1 MSKESPYYKVARE
14 ALIKWNQMNPADAD
28 LMIEQSDFD
37 EIEQQVG
44 AKNSMMYAIDS
55 LADQLGLNNGAKAD
69 LQNYVFQ
76 ENYNGNINPII
87 SGILNGYTSDIE
99 WFNSARTSENL
110 NNNGYDINVLVMNML
125 ESVHNGWIKDN
136 TGVFFT
142 KKQDKGQQYQ
152 YLPIELIGWDEVKS
166 DLLFVKP
173 IMESVGSQI
182 DENSLKNILHDRT
195 KQYIQA
201 MIKTGSDIGADFGSV
216 GEYIM
221 NSTDSFSLSE
231 LPWTEDI
238 RKAFQNAEFVKSV
251 IVPELREKGFG
262 KDYEL
267 MNKLAKTPN
276 SEAYIN
282 NSFVQEY
289 EPLFWDKEW
298 ADEYGYDDVA
308 NILLH
313 RDQSDKAEF
322 DEEVSNLTE
331 GELAELVELRSKFA
345 QIKLSESHFDTP
357 QKDSELEELESLK
370 TKLQELREEEKKI
383 SETEKL
389 IEQKESNTQS
399 IDE

>member
-14 ALIKWNQMNPADAD
+14 ALIKWNQMNPVDAD
-28 LMIEQSDFD
+28 LTIEQSNFD

-44 AKNSMMYAIDS
+44 AKNSMMSAIDS
-55 LADQLGLNNGAKAD
+55 LAEQLGLNAGAKSD
-69 LQNYVFQ
+69 LQNFVFS
-76 ENYNGNINPII
+76 ENYNGNIIPII
-87 SGILNGYTSDIE
+87 SGILNGYTADRE

-110 NNNGYDINVLVMNML
+110 NEKGYDINELVMNML

-142 KKQDKGQQYQ
+142 KKQDRGQQYQ

-173 IMESVGSQI
+173 IIESFGIQI
-182 DENSLKNILHDRT
+182 DENSLKNVLHDRT
-195 KQYIQA
+195 KQYIQS
-201 MIKTGSDIGADFGSV
+201 IVKTGSEIGADFEMV
-216 GEYIM
+216 GEDILNTAN
-221 NSTDSFSLSE
+221 NSTLTE

-238 RKAFQNAEFVKSV
+238 RKAFQNAEFVQSV

-276 SEAYIN
+276 PEGYIN
-282 NSFVQEY
+282 HSFGQEY

-298 ADEYGYDDVA
+298 ADDYGYDNVA
-308 NILLH
+308 NILLY
-313 RDQSDKAEF
+313 RDQSDKSEF

-331 GELAELVELRSKFA
+331 EELAELVELRSKFA
-345 QIKLSESHFDTP
+345 QMKLRESHFDTP
-357 QKDSELEELESLK
+357 QKDSELEELEFLK
-370 TKLQELREEEKKI
+370 NKLQELREEEKKL

-389 IEQKESNTQS
+389 IEQKEGNTQS